1 MRRTLVLVLAMGL
14 LLGACSK
21 KGETETAG
29 SETSAGGGCGPVPS
43 ALATVPSVA
52 AAFPG
57 PSDIVVTDVSP
68 AGPSTIV
75 TGVVNDDLEGVYGDY
90 KSALSTGG
98 YTVTS
103 SEKEEDDAEVNFSG
117 NSTTGQ
123 VKLTVPCEG
132 RTDVSITIRPA

>member
-1 MRRTLVLVLAMGL
+1 VVVLALGL

-21 KGETETAG
+21 KSETET
-29 SETSAGGGCGPVPS
+29 ETEPAGGTGSCGAAPT
-43 ALATVPSVA
+43 ALANIPSDIQ
-52 AAFPG
+52 AFPG
-57 PSDIVVTDVSP
+57 PSDLTITDVEV

-75 TGVVNDDLEGVYGDY
+75 SGSIDGGLDEVFDSY
-90 KSALSTGG
+90 KTAFDQAG

-123 VKLTVPCEG
+123 VKLSVPCEG